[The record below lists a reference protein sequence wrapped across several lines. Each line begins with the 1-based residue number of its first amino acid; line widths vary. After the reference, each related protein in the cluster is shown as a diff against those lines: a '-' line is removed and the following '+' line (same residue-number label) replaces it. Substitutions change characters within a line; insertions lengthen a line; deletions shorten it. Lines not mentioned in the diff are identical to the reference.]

1 MLKGDEAALI
11 ESAVAGR
18 CLSEIAAA
26 GGVSVSTAQRRLR
39 DSEIVAAVREGRSR
53 QRREAVGRLN
63 SGLST
68 AIERLGELLH
78 DADPHVALRAAGMVL
93 GNAHKFATAVD
104 FEERL
109 TALEQD
115 PRVGDEEQDLRVGD
129 EDDE

>member
-18 CLSEIAAA
+18 SLTEIAAA
-26 GGVSVSTAQRRLR
+26 SGVSLSTAQRRLR
-39 DSEIVAAVREGRSR
+39 DREIVAAVREGRSR

-63 SGLST
+63 TRLAT

-78 DADPHVALRAAGMVL
+78 DDDPHAALRAAGMVL
-93 GNAHKFATAVD
+93 GNAHKFANAVD

-109 TALEQD
+109 SSLEQ
-115 PRVGDEEQDLRVGD
+115 GFQVGD